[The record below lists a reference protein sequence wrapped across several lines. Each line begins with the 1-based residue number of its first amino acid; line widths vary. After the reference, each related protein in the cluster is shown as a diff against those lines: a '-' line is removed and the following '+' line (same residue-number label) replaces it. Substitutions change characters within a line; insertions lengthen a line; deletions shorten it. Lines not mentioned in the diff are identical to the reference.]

1 MLQPERTSGR
11 FLAFHTRLLAHGATK
26 PWPLDGAA
34 LEPPSRWSGR
44 AAPDTQLAARRVRT
58 LLEARFG
65 RLSSGREGSGG
76 G

>member
-11 FLAFHTRLLAHGATK
+11 FLAFHTRMLTQGAIK

-34 LEPPSRWSGR
+34 LEPPSRWSGSV
-44 AAPDTQLAARRVRT
+44 APDTQLAARRVRT

-65 RLSSGREGSGG
+65 PLSSGRKGSGG